1 MSIKIIYLFGI
12 DFLSRD
18 EVTKLA
24 FESEFCKRKSGKIE
38 APDFL
43 QYLCLQSLEG
53 TVSYNDLAAKIEVK
67 TGVNASRQ
75 AYHQRMG
82 DECEAFFMKVL
93 ETVMLSKHQTEDVK
107 KLIGSG
113 QFLRILVQDSTVI
126 RLPLRLFGKFS
137 GVKNAH
143 SSVCNAR
150 IQGIYDL
157 ISRKFISFS
166 IDPFSKND
174 LAVTLDIPVEP
185 GDLLLRDRGYF
196 TVNAMSELKEK
207 GADSIFRYKHKTRF
221 FDIENNKEINLLECL
236 RENGS
241 IDKMVLAGSNE
252 KYKVRIIVA
261 PASEGI
267 ANLRRMKAKKES
279 SSKKPSKELLELMSW
294 NIFVIT
300 ITAPGITSNII
311 LKIYGLRWRIENIF
325 KTWKSNFNFDNI
337 HNVSEKQLKVLL
349 RARFIMIIILN
360 QHILN
365 PVLCKIK
372 EISDKK
378 ISMMKFMR
386 YISKNIDVI
395 LMISDIHNIRDK
407 TIKALLKYCT
417 YEKRERLNF
426 ETKMEQ
432 IISEINLI
440 NFSLA

>member
-1 MSIKIIYLFGI
+1 M
-12 DFLSRD
+12 
-18 EVTKLA
+18 A
-24 FESEFCKRKSGKIE
+24 F
-38 APDFL
+38 P
-43 QYLCLQSLEG
+43 
-53 TVSYNDLAAKIEVK
+53 
-67 TGVNASRQ
+67 
-75 AYHQRMG
+75 
-82 DECEAFFMKVL
+82 
-93 ETVMLSKHQTEDVK
+93 
-107 KLIGSG
+107 
-113 QFLRILVQDSTVI
+113 
-126 RLPLRLFGKFS
+126 
-137 GVKNAH
+137 
-143 SSVCNAR
+143 
-150 IQGIYDL
+150 
-157 ISRKFISFS
+157 
-166 IDPFSKND
+166 
-174 LAVTLDIPVEP
+174 
-185 GDLLLRDRGYF
+185 
-196 TVNAMSELKEK
+196 
-207 GADSIFRYKHKTRF
+207 
-221 FDIENNKEINLLECL
+221 
-236 RENGS
+236 
-241 IDKMVLAGSNE
+241 VLAGSNE

-300 ITAPGITSNII
+300 ITAPEITSNII

-372 EISDKK
+372 EISNKK

-386 YISKNIDVI
+386 YMSKNIDVI
-395 LMISDIHNIRDK
+395 LLISDIHNISDK